1 MLRHLLK
8 LTWKRKTRNLLLS
21 VEILLAFVVVFAIAA
36 CGVRYWQL
44 YRMPLGFQYQDVWS
58 VQLQMPDD
66 GNVSLADGQP
76 QRFLQVLQAMP
87 QVEKAAFATFS
98 PFMNA
103 TWTTTFNLPGSKKE
117 ISGAQLEVSDQYWNT
132 LGMQLAQGRWPSE
145 QDEGANALP
154 VVITQSMADLL
165 FAGKPALDQ
174 VFQINSSAVGAEG
187 NRLKVVGVLQEYRNK
202 GEFMVPYPYVLRRH
216 SLVSGRQMLR
226 HILVKVRPGTARGFE
241 SELQRQLKQV
251 RNDWGYHIAPLA
263 DMRSAMFDEQLLP
276 LKVLAVI
283 AVFLLAMVFFGLFG
297 VLWQNTTRRI
307 PEIGLRRALG
317 ASAGGIYRQIVAEQV
332 LLSTLAML
340 GGLAL
345 LLQLPLTGILGDALN
360 WRVFAGA
367 TALSMGVIYLLSL
380 LCSLYPGWRA
390 SRLQPAAALH
400 YE

>member
-8 LTWKRKTRNLLLS
+8 LTWKRKARNLLLS

-58 VQLQMPDD
+58 VQLQMPNE
-66 GNVSLADGQP
+66 GAVSLADGQP
-76 QRFLQVLQAMP
+76 QGFLQALQAMP
-87 QVEKAAFATFS
+87 QVESAAFATFS
-98 PFMNA
+98 PFMNS
-103 TWTTTFNLPGSKKE
+103 TWTSTFNLPGDKKE
-117 ISGAQLEVSDQYWNT
+117 ISGAQMEVSDRYWNT
-132 LGMQLAQGRWPSE
+132 MGMQLAQGRWPSE
-145 QDEGANALP
+145 QDEGANAPP
-154 VVITQSMADLL
+154 VVITQRMADQL
-165 FAGKPALDQ
+165 FGGKAALDQ
-174 VFQINSSAVGAEG
+174 MIRINSSAVDGKQL
-187 NRLKVVGVLQEYRNK
+187 RVVGVLQEYRNK
-202 GEFMVPYPYVLRRH
+202 GEFMTPYPYVLRRH
-216 SLVSGRQMLR
+216 SLVSGRHMLR
-226 HILVKVRPGTARGFE
+226 SILVKVRPGTTRGFE
-241 SELQRQLKQV
+241 AELQRQLKQV
-251 RNDWGYHIAPLA
+251 RKDWGYEIAPLEE
-263 DMRSAMFDEQLLP
+263 MRLSMLDEQLLP

-283 AVFLLAMVFFGLFG
+283 AVFLLIMVFFGLFG

-317 ASAGGIYRQIVAEQV
+317 ASAGSIYGQIVAEQV

-340 GGLAL
+340 GGMAL